1 MCGDGV
7 GGLVLGNRYGK
18 PLLPSSQFVGD
29 EEEENDLQGLARA
42 FISSEAER
50 PDSVCRPYRERIS
63 EEGCMSQE
71 SHLRGGKEV
80 REEESLPTAC
90 KSHLQNE
97 RPGSLKLQ
105 TSQH

>member
-1 MCGDGV
+1 MRGDGV
-7 GGLVLGNRYGK
+7 GVGVLGNRYGK
-18 PLLPSSQFVGD
+18 PLLPSSQFAGD
-29 EEEENDLQGLARA
+29 EEEEHDLQGLARA
-42 FISSEAER
+42 FISSEAET
-50 PDSVCRPYRERIS
+50 PDSACLPYKEHIS